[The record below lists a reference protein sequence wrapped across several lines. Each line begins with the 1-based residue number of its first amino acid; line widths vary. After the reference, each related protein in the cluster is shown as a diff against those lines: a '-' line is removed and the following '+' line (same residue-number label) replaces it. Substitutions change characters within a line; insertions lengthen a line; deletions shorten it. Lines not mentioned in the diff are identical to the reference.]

1 MYSPFAFG
9 CLDDSDGLVDY
20 TEDEM
25 SKHDDSERTIQ
36 AMKREQLIEEVR
48 RLRTLLE
55 ETRDL
60 PDMASDALRRAN
72 ARTEEYRA
80 AFIVA
85 SEELARTRS
94 ALQEAW
100 RELRFLEFSAPAY
113 SLYSEA
119 GGAGPDASDGSP
131 SRPEPREHGACPS
144 CGGFGSHSP
153 SCSLARAL
161 DASRDPRPRRGDLES
176 AVDRAWEERTG
187 EKDGVRSRLVFL
199 DVLFE
204 ELAKRGLV
212 RED

>member
-1 MYSPFAFG
+1 
-9 CLDDSDGLVDY
+9 
-20 TEDEM
+20 M
-25 SKHDDSERTIQ
+25 SKNDEADHALHSLR
-36 AMKREQLIEEVR
+36 REQLVEEIR
-48 RLRTLLE
+48 RLRSLLE

-72 ARTEEYRA
+72 ARTEEYRT

-85 SEELARTRS
+85 SDELARTRS

-100 RELRFLEFSAPAY
+100 RELKVLEFSAPAY

-119 GGAGPDASDGSP
+119 GGEAPGS
-131 SRPEPREHGACPS
+131 SVGSSALPEPREHGACPS

-161 DASRDPRPRRGDLES
+161 EPSRDPRPLRGELER
-176 AVDRAWEERTG
+176 ALDRAWEERTG
-187 EKDGVRSRLVFL
+187 EKDGVRARLVFL